1 MTTLEDM
8 TGIEVL
14 ERIIHTSI
22 KEVREEIACKFG
34 KELAILSPDAKIKM
48 RNIEKPTKLD
58 RESNSK
64 YWQAYQAC
72 K

>member
-14 ERIIHTSI
+14 EELILRSVR
-22 KEVREEIACKFG
+22 EVREEIACKFG
-34 KELAILSPDAKIKM
+34 EELAILSPDAKIKM
-48 RNIEKPTKLD
+48 RDIKKPTKLD